1 MEDHVKIIMIPNEM
15 IKIIPLFDGDKR
27 HLNLF
32 IRKSEYIINKYRG
45 SDEQNLYVMHAITS
59 RLAGNAAALISER
72 EDIVTWEEFKELL
85 IQHFGDPRSEECL
98 AIELETLRIRNGES
112 FLDFCN
118 RIQSVRSILISKV
131 NRLSSS
137 IRESKI
143 TIYNNTSLN
152 VFLYNLPENMVRI
165 VRLKAPSTL
174 EQALSFVLE
183 EVNFHD
189 QYNARNK
196 TLLTSSS
203 KHDIPNNTQTFK
215 FGTNNYNKPINNNTP
230 IFTQPN
236 TQPKLNFGN
245 PQGQQFG
252 MRPQLFEMRPQQFG
266 IRPQQFGTRT
276 PQFGFQG
283 QTFGYRPQ
291 EFGMRPQQFGMRPQ
305 QFGMRPQHFG
315 MRPQNFGMSPQQFGN
330 QQPFGNQNQSFNRPS
345 QSFGIQQPKIQSSD
359 VTMRT
364 APPGQV
370 YIKGFK
376 LNELDL
382 DHYDDSQY
390 PCDYEYNDEYYHDY
404 YPVIEN
410 QDENYLEEVNENVST
425 ENKTDFQLLA
435 SETIEK

>member
-1 MEDHVKIIMIPNEM
+1 MVDEVKIIMIPNEM

-32 IRKSEYIINKYRG
+32 IRKCEYIINKYRG
-45 SDEQNLYVMHAITS
+45 SGEQNLYVMHAITS

-137 IRESKI
+137 TMRESKI

-165 VRLKAPSTL
+165 VRLKEPSTL

-196 TLLTSSS
+196 ILLTSSS
-203 KHDIPNNTQTFK
+203 KQVVPNNTPTFK
-215 FGTNNYNKPINNNTP
+215 FGTNNYNTPINNNKP
-230 IFTQPN
+230 IFTQSN
-236 TQPKLNFGN
+236 LQPKLHFGN
-245 PQGQQFG
+245 PQGQQIGTRPPQFG
-252 MRPQLFEMRPQQFG
+252 FQGQTYGYRPQQFG
-266 IRPQQFGTRT
+266 IRPQQ
-276 PQFGFQG
+276 
-283 QTFGYRPQ
+283 
-291 EFGMRPQQFGMRPQ
+291 FGMRPQQFGMRPQ
-305 QFGMRPQHFG
+305 QFGMRPQQFG
-315 MRPQNFGMSPQQFGN
+315 MRPQQFGN
-330 QQPFGNQNQSFNRPS
+330 QQQLNNRPL
-345 QSFGIQQPKIQSSD
+345 QSVGIQQPQTQSSD

-364 APPGQV
+364 APPAKV
-370 YIKGFK
+370 FIKGFK

-382 DHYDDSQY
+382 DHNDNSQFS
-390 PCDYEYNDEYYHDY
+390 CDYQCNEEYDQYYDY
-404 YPVIEN
+404 PPFFEN
-410 QDENYLEEVNENVST
+410 QNENYSEEINKEILAENNE
-425 ENKTDFQLLA
+425 DFQLVA
-435 SETIEK
+435 SENIEK

>member
-1 MEDHVKIIMIPNEM
+1 MEGQVKIAIIPNEM

-32 IRKSEYIINKYRG
+32 IRKSEYVINKYRG

-59 RLAGNAAALISER
+59 RLSGNAAALISER

-118 RIQSVRSILISKV
+118 RIQSVRSVLISKV
-131 NRLSSS
+131 NRLSTSM
-137 IRESKI
+137 RESKI

-196 TLLTSSS
+196 IILTSSS
-203 KHDIPNNTQTFK
+203 KHAVPNNTPTFK
-215 FGTNNYNKPINNNTP
+215 FGTNNYNTPINNNNKP
-230 IFTQPN
+230 IFTQSN
-236 TQPKLNFGN
+236 TQPKSYFAN

-252 MRPQLFEMRPQQFG
+252 MRL
-266 IRPQQFGTRT
+266 
-276 PQFGFQG
+276 PQFGPQG
-283 QTFGYRPQ
+283 QTFGY
-291 EFGMRPQQFGMRPQ
+291 RPQQFGMRPQ

-315 MRPQNFGMSPQQFGN
+315 MRPQQFGN
-330 QQPFGNQNQSFNRPS
+330 QQINNRPLQSFGNQNPSFNRPS
-345 QSFGIQQPKIQSSD
+345 HSVGIQQPQIQSSD

-364 APPGQV
+364 APPAKV
-370 YIKGFK
+370 YVKGFK

-382 DHYDDSQY
+382 NHNENSLF
-390 PCDYEYNDEYYHDY
+390 PCDYQFNEENYQYYDY
-404 YPVIEN
+404 CPVTEN
-410 QDENYLEEVNENVST
+410 QDENYST
-425 ENKTDFQLLA
+425 EINEEILPENNEDFQLVA
-435 SETIEK
+435 SENTER

>member
-1 MEDHVKIIMIPNEM
+1 MEDHVKIIIIPNEM
-15 IKIIPLFDGDKR
+15 IKIIPIFDGDKR

-32 IRKSEYIINKYRG
+32 IRKSEYIINKYKG
-45 SDEQNLYVMHAITS
+45 SDEQNLYVMHSITS

-72 EDIVTWEEFKELL
+72 EDIVTWEEFKALL

-98 AIELETLRIRNGES
+98 AIELETMRIRNGES

-137 IRESKI
+137 MRESKI
-143 TIYNNTSLN
+143 IIYNNTSLN

-189 QYNARNK
+189 QYNTRNK
-196 TLLTSSS
+196 TLQSFSN
-203 KHDIPNNTQTFK
+203 KHAIPNNTQTFK
-215 FGTNNYNKPINNNTP
+215 FGTHNYNTPVNNNKPI
-230 IFTQPN
+230 FAQQN
-236 TQPKLNFGN
+236 TQPKLHFGN
-245 PQGQQFG
+245 FQGQPFG
-252 MRPQLFEMRPQQFG
+252 MRP
-266 IRPQQFGTRT
+266 

-291 EFGMRPQQFGMRPQ
+291 QFGIRPQ

-315 MRPQNFGMSPQQFGN
+315 MRPQHFGMRPQQFGN
-330 QQPFGNQNQSFNRPS
+330 QQQLFNKPLQPFSNQNQSFNKPLHAS
-345 QSFGIQQPKIQSSD
+345 GIQQPKIQSSD

-364 APPGQV
+364 APPAQA
-370 YIKGFK
+370 YIKGYN

-382 DHYDDSQY
+382 DHYDDSQF
-390 PCDYEYNDEYYHDY
+390 PCDYQFNNEYYPDFS
-404 YPVIEN
+404 PLTEN
-410 QDENYLEEVNENVST
+410 QDENYSEENMEILT
-425 ENKTDFQLLA
+425 ENNEDFQLLA
-435 SETIEK
+435 SEKIKT